1 MANRAFGQDSLV
13 GLRLGHYLILE
24 RIGAGGMG
32 EVYRARDEHLDR
44 DVAIKVLPTRTFSD
58 DSARK
63 HFRKEALALSKLNHP
78 NIATIHDFDT
88 EQGIDFLVM
97 EYVPGVTLSQRIA
110 DHALPEKEFTW
121 LGLQLVEGLAAAHEQ
136 HVIHRDLKPNNLR
149 LTPDARLKILDFG
162 LAKLTQPATPEAET
176 DTETRAG
183 TGTLPYM
190 SPEQLQG
197 ETVDARSDI
206 WAVGT
211 VLYEM
216 ATGHTAFHEKTTTAT
231 ADAILH
237 KPVAPPGRLAHELSP
252 RVEDI
257 ILKCLEKDAENR
269 YQSAKELAVDLRR
282 LSASSSGAAVRV
294 AEPPSWRTLL
304 RTAIEGL
311 AMLLI
316 VVALLV
322 AFNFGG
328 WRDRLFGHDRE
339 QQIASLAVLPL
350 TNLSRD
356 PEQDYFAD
364 GMTEA
369 LITDLAKRTN
379 LRVISRTS
387 VMHYKGTEKP
397 LPQIARE
404 LHVDAVVEGSVQRSE
419 NRVRITAQLI
429 RAVTDQHMWAD
440 SYERDLQ
447 DILSLQNEVARAIT
461 QQVEGRLSQKNEARQ
476 DRSRPV
482 IPEAYEAYLKGR
494 YYWSRRDRTSLDK
507 SLGFFNEAIAKDP
520 NYALAYAGLADV
532 YVVIGSDWATAPKDV
547 NEKAKAA
554 AQKALAIDDSLVEP
568 HTSLAS
574 IYHNEWNWQEAE
586 REFQRA
592 IELNPNYATA
602 HHWYSIYLA
611 TVGRFDETVKEA
623 KQAAELDPLSLII
636 SASLGDR
643 LNEARRYEDGA
654 NQCRKTLDM
663 DPNFGLA
670 YLCIG
675 NSYVNEGHFK
685 EGIPELQKGIELLP
699 GSPYFMGQLGI
710 AYALSG
716 DHARAREVL
725 SKLKNLS
732 QPHVPAFSIAMVYA
746 GLADKERTIFWLE
759 KGCEER
765 NAEMIYM
772 KVEPVLDPIRSD
784 PRFQDL
790 IRRVGFPRLACA
802 ENHNESC

>member
-1 MANRAFGQDSLV
+1 MANRASGQDSLV
-13 GLRLGHYLILE
+13 GLGLGHYLVVE

-32 EVYRARDEHLDR
+32 EVYRAHDEHLDR
-44 DVAIKVLPTRTFSD
+44 DVAIKVLPPRTFSD
-58 DSARK
+58 DSART

-88 EQGIDFLVM
+88 QLGIDFLVM
-97 EYVPGVTLSQRIA
+97 EYVPGVTLSERIA
-110 DHALPEKEFTW
+110 DHALPEKELTR
-121 LGLQLVEGLAAAHEQ
+121 LGLQLIEGLAAAHDQ
-136 HVIHRDLKPNNLR
+136 HVIHRDLKPHNLR
-149 LTPDARLKILDFG
+149 LTPDGRLKILDFG
-162 LAKLTQPATPEAET
+162 LAKLAQPATPEAET
-176 DTETRAG
+176 ESETRAG
-183 TGTLPYM
+183 AGTLPYM

-216 ATGHTAFHEKTTTAT
+216 ATGHIAFHEKTASAT

-237 KPVAPPGRLAHELSP
+237 KAVAPPSRLAHELSP
-252 RVEDI
+252 RLQDI

-269 YQSAKELAVDLRR
+269 YQAAKELVVDLRR
-282 LSASSSGAAVRV
+282 LSAPSSGASVRA
-294 AEPPSWRTLL
+294 AEPKPWRSPV
-304 RTAIEGL
+304 RRAIGGL
-311 AMLLI
+311 TMLLI

-322 AFNFGG
+322 AFNSGG
-328 WRDRLFGHDRE
+328 WRDRLLGHNGE
-339 QQIASLAVLPL
+339 PQIGSLAVLPL
-350 TNLSRD
+350 ANLSRD

-369 LITDLAKRTN
+369 LITDLAKTTN

-387 VMHYKGTEKP
+387 VMHYKGTKKA
-397 LPQIARE
+397 LPEIARE

-429 RAVTDQHMWAD
+429 RAGTDQHLWAD

-447 DILSLQNEVARAIT
+447 DILGLQNEVAHAIT
-461 QQVEGRLSQKNEARQ
+461 QQIEGRLSQRNETRRESAR
-476 DRSRPV
+476 SV
-482 IPEAYEAYLKGR
+482 NPEAYEAYLKGR
-494 YYWSRRDRTSLDK
+494 YYWNKRDRASLEK
-507 SLGFFNEAIAKDP
+507 SLGYFNEAIAKDP

-547 NEKAKAA
+547 NKKAKAA
-554 AQKALAIDDSLVEP
+554 AQKALAIDSSLVEP

-574 IYHNEWNWQEAE
+574 IYHNEWNWQGAE
-586 REFQRA
+586 REFKRA

-611 TVGRFDETVKEA
+611 TAGRFDETVKEA
-623 KQAAELDPLSLII
+623 KKAAELDPLSLII

-643 LNEARRYEDGA
+643 LNEARRYEDA
-654 NQCRKTLDM
+654 AKQCRKTLDL

-675 NSYVNEGHFK
+675 TSYVNEGHFQ

-716 DHARAREVL
+716 DRARAREVL
-725 SKLKNLS
+725 SKLKNPS
-732 QPHVPAFSIAMVYA
+732 QPHLPNYSIAMVYA
-746 GLADKERTIFWLE
+746 GLADKEQTIFWLK
-759 KGCEER
+759 KGYEER
-765 NAEMIYM
+765 NEDMIYM
-772 KVEPVLDPIRSD
+772 NIEPVLDPIRPD

-790 IRRVGFPRLACA
+790 IRRVGFPP
-802 ENHNESC
+802 

>member
-1 MANRAFGQDSLV
+1 MASRASGQDSII
-13 GLRLGHYLILE
+13 GLLLGHYLVAE
-24 RIGAGGMG
+24 RIGVGGMG
-32 EVYRARDEHLDR
+32 QVYRARDEHLDR
-44 DVAIKVLPTRTFSD
+44 DVAIKVLPPKTFSD
-58 DSARK
+58 ESARK
-63 HFRKEALALSKLNHP
+63 YFRKEALALSKLNHP

-88 EQGIDFLVM
+88 QQGIDFLVM
-97 EYVPGVTLSQRIA
+97 EYVPGVTLSERIA
-110 DHALPEKEFTW
+110 NHPLPEKEFMR
-121 LGLQLVEGLAAAHEQ
+121 LGLQLVEGLTAAHEQ
-136 HVIHRDLKPNNLR
+136 RVVHRDLKPNNLR
-149 LTPDARLKILDFG
+149 LTPDGRLKILDFG
-162 LAKLTQPATPEAET
+162 LAKLAQPATPEAET
-176 DTETRAG
+176 ESETRTGA
-183 TGTLPYM
+183 GTLPYM
-190 SPEQLQG
+190 SPEQLRG

-206 WAVGT
+206 WAAGM

-216 ATGHTAFHEKTTTAT
+216 ATGRTAFHEKTATAT

-237 KPVAPPGRLAHELSP
+237 KPVVPPGRRADELSP
-252 RVEDI
+252 QLEDI
-257 ILKCLEKDAENR
+257 ILKCLEKEAENR

-282 LSASSSGAAVRV
+282 VSAPSTGASVRAAATRRRLV
-294 AEPPSWRTLL
+294 RAALATLF
-304 RTAIEGL
+304 A
-311 AMLLI
+311 
-316 VVALLV
+316 ALLV
-322 AFNFGG
+322 AFNAGG
-328 WRDRLFGHDRE
+328 WRDRLLGRDG
-339 QQIASLAVLPL
+339 QPQISSLAVLPL
-350 TNLSRD
+350 ANLSHD

-369 LITDLAKRTN
+369 LITDLAKTADF
-379 LRVISRTS
+379 RVISRTS

-429 RAVTDQHMWAD
+429 RAATDRHLWAD

-447 DILSLQNEVARAIT
+447 DILGLQNEVAHAIT
-461 QQVEGRLSQKNEARQ
+461 QQVEGRLSQKNEAR
-476 DRSRPV
+476 RKSFHPV
-482 IPEAYEAYLKGR
+482 NPEAYEAYLKGR
-494 YYWSRRDRTSLDK
+494 YFWNKRDRASLEK
-507 SLGFFNEAIAKDP
+507 SLVYFNEAIAKDP

-574 IYHNEWNWQEAE
+574 IYHNEWNWQGAE
-586 REFQRA
+586 REFKRA

-623 KQAAELDPLSLII
+623 KKAAELDPLSLII
-636 SASLGDR
+636 SASLGSR
-643 LNEARRYEDGA
+643 LNEARRYEDAA

-670 YLCIG
+670 HLCIG
-675 NSYVNEGHFK
+675 TSYVNEGHFQ
-685 EGIPELQKGIELLP
+685 EGIPELQKGTDLLP
-699 GSPYFMGQLGI
+699 GSPYSMAQLGI

-725 SKLKNLS
+725 SKLKSPS
-732 QPHVPAFSIAMVYA
+732 QPYLPAFSIAMVYA
-746 GLADKERTIFWLE
+746 GLADKEQTIFWLK
-759 KGCEER
+759 KGYEER
-765 NAEMIYM
+765 NEDMIYM
-772 KVEPVLDPIRSD
+772 KIEPVLDPIRSD

-790 IRRVGFPRLACA
+790 IRSVGFPP
-802 ENHNESC
+802 